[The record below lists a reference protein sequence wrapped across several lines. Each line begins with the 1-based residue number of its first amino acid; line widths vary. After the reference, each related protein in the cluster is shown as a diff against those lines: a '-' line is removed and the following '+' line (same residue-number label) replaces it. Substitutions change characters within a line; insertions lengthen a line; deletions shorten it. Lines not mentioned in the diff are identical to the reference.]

1 MIAAKPIRL
10 LENNFIIIRLGL
22 LVVNNVY
29 LELLKTPKFNAPLIF
44 LFCPFKMKEIIGFIK
59 AYYHGVN
66 KPVLV
71 FCTIFIGVLIW
82 LNYQHQ
88 LEDQLLNKTGL
99 PLPGFSGHFLIYMVA
114 FLVPHIL
121 LFLKRKHNYSPDP
134 GFLVCLLAAPAIFA
148 FKVSMDTNVNVS
160 ANSHWNSYWNDIIYW
175 PFRMVTMIA
184 ILGICKILFHKKE
197 PFYGLSAKKI
207 NYTPYLIMLLIM
219 LPLIATASTQPDFLA
234 TYPKMNSVLPLPGDA
249 NPNWFYKLLF
259 ELSYGTDFFSIEI
272 FFRGFLIAGF
282 IKWAGKDA
290 ILPMACFYCTI
301 HFGKPLGECIS
312 SYFGGLL
319 LGIVS
324 YNTRSIYGGL
334 MVHLGIAWLMEVGG
348 YIGNLLSK

>member
-1 MIAAKPIRL
+1 
-10 LENNFIIIRLGL
+10 
-22 LVVNNVY
+22 
-29 LELLKTPKFNAPLIF
+29 
-44 LFCPFKMKEIIGFIK
+44 MKQIIGFIK
-59 AYYHGVN
+59 TYYNGVN
-66 KPVLV
+66 KLILV
-71 FCTIFIGVLIW
+71 FCTLFIASLIW

-88 LEDQLLNKTGL
+88 LEYQLINKTRL
-99 PLPGFSGHFLIYMVA
+99 PLSAFSGHFLIYMIA
-114 FLVPHIL
+114 FLVPHTI
-121 LFLKRKHNYSPDP
+121 LFLKRRKNLSPDP
-134 GFLVCLLAAPAIFA
+134 GFLFCLLAAPAIFA
-148 FKVSMDTNVNVS
+148 FKVSMDTNVNITS
-160 ANSHWNSYWNDIIYW
+160 NNHWNNYWNDIIYW
-175 PFRMVTMIA
+175 PLRMIA
-184 ILGICKILFHKKE
+184 LVGILSICRMLFHKKE
-197 PFYGLSAKKI
+197 PFYGLTTKKL
-207 NYTPYLIMLLIM
+207 NYTPYIVMLFIMV
-219 LPLIATASTQPDFLA
+219 PLIAAASTQPDFLA
-234 TYPKMNSVLPLPGDA
+234 TYPKMRSVLPLPEDA

-272 FFRGFLIAGF
+272 FFRGFLIVGF

-348 YIGNLLSK
+348 YIGNLFK